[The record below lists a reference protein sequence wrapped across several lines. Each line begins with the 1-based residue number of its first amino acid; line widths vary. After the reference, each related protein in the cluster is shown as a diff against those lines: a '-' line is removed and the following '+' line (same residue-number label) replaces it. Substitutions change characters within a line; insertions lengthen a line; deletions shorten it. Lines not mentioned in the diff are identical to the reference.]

1 MSSGVDVVEVAKDF
15 WRTASPD
22 DHLSTIETIALCRV
36 VLAAAE
42 WQKTRGAHMRMDYA
56 TDAEIDAHDAACD
69 ALLAAL
75 RGGGE

>member
-36 VLAAAE
+36 VLAAADLVNYWRCDE
-42 WQKTRGAHMRMDYA
+42 PECGGMCRNLRK
-56 TDAEIDAHDAACD
+56 D
-69 ALLAAL
+69 ALAKAL
-75 RGGGE
+75 GGGE